1 MGIIKN
7 FFEWK
12 YWGPTIFF
20 VYLIA
25 LLTGSYLIQ
34 HALDLG
40 MQATGA
46 PLTAMCELN
55 VTSIQGT
62 EYTSLFPAHL
72 LPIVFIK
79 TLCIGFISGMLWGRA
94 SQ

>member
-1 MGIIKN
+1 MGVIKN

-25 LLTGSYLIQ
+25 LLMGSYLIQ
-34 HALDLG
+34 HVLDLG
-40 MQATGA
+40 TQATGA
-46 PLTAMCELN
+46 PFTAMCELN
-55 VTSIQGT
+55 ITSIQGT
-62 EYTSLFPAHL
+62 EITPLSPAWT
-72 LPIVFIK
+72 LPLMFIK
-79 TLCIGFISGMLWGRA
+79 SLCIGFVCGMLWGRS

>member
-20 VYLIA
+20 MYLIA
-25 LLTGSYLIQ
+25 LLIASYLIQ
-34 HALDLG
+34 HTLDLG
-40 MQATGA
+40 TQATGV
-46 PLTAMCELN
+46 PFTAMCELN

-62 EYTSLFPAHL
+62 EYTSLLPAHL
-72 LPIVFIK
+72 LPIMSIK
-79 TLCIGFISGMLWGRA
+79 TLCIGFVCGMLWGRS